1 MMCGNYFNLVL
12 QMMKSRFRMV
22 VCMQLLSDVL
32 LFGLYSTPWILAP
45 KAPLSMEFFRKEY
58 WSKLPSP
65 MSVDLPS
72 PGIEPASFESPAL
85 AGGFFTIMPPGKP
98 PPKWLIK
105 IIIIIVKFC
114 RHFEYHFSYTN
125 ISATL

>member
-1 MMCGNYFNLVL
+1 MCGNYFNLVL

-32 LFGLYSTPWILAP
+32 LFGLYSIPWILAP

-65 MSVDLPS
+65 TSVALPS
-72 PGIEPASFESPAL
+72 PGIEPASRVSCIGRWILYHYATWKTP
-85 AGGFFTIMPPGKP
+85 
-98 PPKWLIK
+98 IK
-105 IIIIIVKFC
+105 MV
-114 RHFEYHFSYTN
+114 N
-125 ISATL
+125 